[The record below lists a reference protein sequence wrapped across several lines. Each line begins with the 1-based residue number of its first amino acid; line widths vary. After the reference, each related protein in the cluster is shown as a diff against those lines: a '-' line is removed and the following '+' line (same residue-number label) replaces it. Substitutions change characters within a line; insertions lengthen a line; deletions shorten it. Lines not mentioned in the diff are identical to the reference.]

1 MSDAESTFSRIA
13 ISTITELIYF
23 IIFYLLISFHIST
36 IANYYIKLY
45 DYRTTNSKIVQL
57 NLIMKVGR
65 MSMEYSNNSIKNP
78 DFIQSLE
85 RGLLIIQAFS
95 KENPTL
101 TVSEASKI
109 TTLSRPAVRRI
120 LLTLESL
127 GYAESTDGHFSL
139 TARVLSLGYAYIS
152 SKNIWDIAH
161 PHMKNL
167 VEQTGESTSISVLDH
182 VEIVYVAR
190 IPTKRIMMISLDVGS
205 RLPAYATSM
214 GQVLLANL
222 SPDELTKYFNDTVL
236 TSFTKQ
242 TVIDQAQ
249 LQKKLIQVKKD
260 GWAFVE
266 QQLEEGLSSLA
277 APIRNTEGKV
287 IAAINISSHAD
298 RINSE
303 MLKDNLLPLLLK
315 TAEDISKE
323 ISKSHRIE
331 RL

>member
-1 MSDAESTFSRIA
+1 
-13 ISTITELIYF
+13 
-23 IIFYLLISFHIST
+23 
-36 IANYYIKLY
+36 
-45 DYRTTNSKIVQL
+45 
-57 NLIMKVGR
+57 MK
-65 MSMEYSNNSIKNP
+65 YSNNSIKDA

-85 RGLLIIQAFS
+85 RGLLIIRAFS
-95 KENPTL
+95 NENPSL
-101 TVSEASKI
+101 TVSEAAKI

-120 LLTLESL
+120 LLTLENL
-127 GYAESTDGHFSL
+127 GYVKSIDGHFSL

-161 PHMKNL
+161 THMKKL
-167 VEQTGESTSISVLDH
+167 VEQTGESTSISVLDDT
-182 VEIVYVAR
+182 EIVYVAR

-222 SPDELTKYFNDTVL
+222 SQDELTQYFNNAHF
-236 TSFTKQ
+236 TSFTKR
-242 TVIDQAQ
+242 TMIDQTK
-249 LQKKLIQVKKD
+249 LQEQLIQIKQD

-277 APIRNTEGKV
+277 APIRNHKGKV

-303 MLKDNLLPLLLK
+303 MLKEEFLPSLLK
-315 TAEDISKE
+315 VAEE
-323 ISKSHRIE
+323 ISIEISNSHRIT